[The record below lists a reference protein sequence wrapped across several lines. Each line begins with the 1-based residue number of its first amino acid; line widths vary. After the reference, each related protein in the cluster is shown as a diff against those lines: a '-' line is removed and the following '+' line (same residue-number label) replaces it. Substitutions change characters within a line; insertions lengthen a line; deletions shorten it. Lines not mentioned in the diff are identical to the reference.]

1 MTTKNSI
8 LLIIKQNQGI
18 EYNSLL
24 NKLSSSYNSV
34 NSARA
39 ALSRALKDL
48 NALGMIQR
56 KENNIYATNKGTAFL
71 NTEMKNKL
79 LIKLSNTVKARNPIS
94 EIDAIVQQLH
104 TLIERSK
111 EDSDLL
117 KAAKGSA
124 DFYISDLTTI
134 NENLEKRI
142 NHLHYIQKVLNQQ
155 IKILEKM
162 NFNDAKK
169 FKWDKKINA
178 VLKSLPKK
186 TDADSFIMEC
196 FNDSF
201 FLQARTLKGAKTQ
214 TNNIFFESKRLS
226 DVLDLI
232 SKNTSFESNR
242 VNLYFPL
249 LKVSIN
255 YPAISFIGPHS
266 KIKEITKT
274 LSDQK

>member
-56 KENNIYATNKGTAFL
+56 KGNNIYMTNKGTAFL

-79 LIKLSNTVKARNPIS
+79 LIKLSNTVKTRNPIS
-94 EIDAIVQQLH
+94 EIDTLVQQLH

-134 NENLEKRI
+134 NMNLEKRTK
-142 NHLHYIQKVLNQQ
+142 HLHYLQKVLGQQ
-155 IKILEKM
+155 IELLEKM
-162 NFNDAKK
+162 NFNDSKT
-169 FKWDKKINA
+169 FKWNKKTYNA
-178 VLKSLPKK
+178 LKALPKI

-196 FNDSF
+196 FNDTF
-201 FLQARTLKGAKTQ
+201 FLHARTLEGAKTQ
-214 TNNIFFESKRLS
+214 TNNIFFDSKSLPH
-226 DVLDLI
+226 VLDLI

-249 LKVSIN
+249 LKVSIS
-255 YPAISFIGPHS
+255 YPDISFIGPHA
-266 KIKEITKT
+266 KIKEITKN

>member
-8 LLIIKQNQGI
+8 LLTIKQNQGI

-24 NKLSSSYNSV
+24 NKLSSSYNSI

-56 KENNIYATNKGTAFL
+56 KNNNIYATNKGTAFL
-71 NTEMKNKL
+71 NMEMKNKL
-79 LIKLSNTVKARNPIS
+79 LIKLSNTIKLRDPIA
-94 EIDAIVQQLH
+94 EIDTLVQQLH

-124 DFYISDLTTI
+124 DFYISDLTVI
-134 NENLEKRI
+134 NKNLEKRTK
-142 NHLHYIQKVLNQQ
+142 HLQYLQKVFAQQ
-155 IKILEKM
+155 IELLEKM
-162 NFNDAKK
+162 NFNDAKH
-169 FKWDKKINA
+169 FKWDKKVYS

-186 TDADSFIMEC
+186 TDADSLIMEC
-196 FNDSF
+196 FNDKF
-201 FLQARTLKGAKTQ
+201 FLQARTIEGARTQ
-214 TNNIFFESKRLS
+214 TNNIFIDSKKLS
-226 DVLDLI
+226 DILELV

-249 LKVSIN
+249 VKVSID
-255 YPAISFIGPHS
+255 YPDVSFIGPHS
-266 KIKEITKT
+266 KIKEITKN
-274 LSDQK
+274 LEVSK

>member
-24 NKLSSSYNSV
+24 NKLSSSYNSI

-48 NALGMIQR
+48 NAFGMIQ
-56 KENNIYATNKGTAFL
+56 KKGNNIYMTNKGTAFL

-79 LIKLSNTVKARNPIS
+79 LLKLSNTIKARNPIS
-94 EIDAIVQQLH
+94 EIDTIVQQLQ

-111 EDSDLL
+111 EDADLL

-134 NENLEKRI
+134 NENLDKRTK
-142 NHLHYIQKVLNQQ
+142 HLQYLRKVLHQQ
-155 IKILEKM
+155 IELLEKM

-169 FKWDKKINA
+169 FKWNKKTHA
-178 VLKSLPKK
+178 ALKALPKK

-196 FNDSF
+196 FNDKF
-201 FLQARTLKGAKTQ
+201 FLQARTLEGAKTK
-214 TNNIFFESKRLS
+214 TNNIFFDSKKFPE
-226 DVLDLI
+226 VLELI
-232 SKNTSFESNR
+232 SKNTSFESNH
-242 VNLYFPL
+242 VNFYFPL
-249 LKVSIN
+249 VKVSIN
-255 YPAISFIGPHS
+255 YPDISFIGPHS
-266 KIKEITKT
+266 KIKEITKNIET
-274 LSDQK
+274 KK